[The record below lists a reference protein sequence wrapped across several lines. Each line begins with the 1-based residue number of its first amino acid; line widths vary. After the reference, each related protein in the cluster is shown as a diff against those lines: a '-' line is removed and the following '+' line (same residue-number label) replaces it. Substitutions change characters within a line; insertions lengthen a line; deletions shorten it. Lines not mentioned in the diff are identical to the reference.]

1 MVMTVGS
8 VVFCPEDGLVWVATG
23 EAPTSRNR
31 FVAFDLRCERRAHEA
46 PSFSVDD
53 GESAEARRAFARYRD
68 AYVLHLDHGDA
79 SGALAAMDDACRL
92 APEEPV
98 FHFLRGL
105 LALELRA
112 HAVAEQAF
120 DRAIALGHPH
130 PERRAA
136 FHLWRARTRGEQG
149 QRDEANADYR
159 ACLALRADAPVHA
172 AARREHGKPWSGKRR
187 AIDFSMGDVVTP

>member
-31 FVAFDLRCERRAHEA
+31 FVAFDLRGERRAHEA

-79 SGALAAMDDACRL
+79 SGARDDHETAARLPTSPRSHGRSRGADATL
-92 APEEPV
+92 V
-98 FHFLRGL
+98 
-105 LALELRA
+105 
-112 HAVAEQAF
+112 
-120 DRAIALGHPH
+120 
-130 PERRAA
+130 
-136 FHLWRARTRGEQG
+136 RART
-149 QRDEANADYR
+149 
-159 ACLALRADAPVHA
+159 
-172 AARREHGKPWSGKRR
+172 SG
-187 AIDFSMGDVVTP
+187 GWP